1 MFLTNAPQVT
11 ASSFCERQTR
21 SKPFRSVWGTT
32 RQVKANK
39 HNFLSTS
46 SALFPPAP
54 GMHTSNTDRFHLQ
67 DCCGSREVGMGPGE
81 NATRISSWDSAS
93 FFFFLLVRHLS
104 GGYKPLTHFQSSKKI
119 DFASFCQFIHCVY
132 RGMGSWSSP
141 LHHFAGI
148 LTVCL
153 CL

>member
-93 FFFFLLVRHLS
+93 FFFFCWLGIYLVAINLWLISRVPRKLIL
-104 GGYKPLTHFQSSKKI
+104 PV
-119 DFASFCQFIHCVY
+119 FASLFIVFIEGWALGVPH
-132 RGMGSWSSP
+132 STISQAS
-141 LHHFAGI
+141 
-148 LTVCL
+148 
-153 CL
+153 